1 MHNKR
6 RCQTGRG
13 FDSDGVACHEWRR
26 QSIRQD
32 KRLQYTP
39 NALAVE
45 LGRGKGVNPRKRGI
59 LVPALAG
66 TKAKLPFYSGADA
79 QNERRQTGRARLLK
93 DEYSRVRRLVVNL
106 SKDLEKLRSIIQ

>member
-1 MHNKR
+1 VSR
-6 RCQTGRG
+6 VTSG
-13 FDSDGVACHEWRR
+13 A
-26 QSIRQD
+26 D
-32 KRLQYTP
+32 KVSGKTKTKVLAAVSRLQYTP